1 MKIGGQIPVIVR
13 GAGLWGKGCNL
24 KRGGGGTSYHQDV
37 VGVSEYRTNMQGTE
51 LYLID

>member
-37 VGVSEYRTNMQGTE
+37 VGVCNSLVFRTEQA
-51 LYLID
+51 D